1 MQDTTNTGRATGTG
15 ATSEWDGYA
24 DRLRAKLPAA
34 PESLLGAYVRW
45 APWVA
50 IVFGVLGT
58 LGMLTLLVFGAVLSP
73 LLLLGGASGVSSGAG
88 LFIAIIL
95 GVITSVLEVAGGYLM
110 LKRRLTGWW
119 LLAVGI
125 VVGLLNSLIGVSL
138 FGLIINLLV
147 GYVHL
152 LVKPRYS

>member
-1 MQDTTNTGRATGTG
+1 VQDPKVGPATATGG
-15 ATSEWDGYA
+15 TSEWDGYA
-24 DRLRAKLPAA
+24 DRLREKLPAA
-34 PESLLGAYVRW
+34 PESLLSAYVRW

-95 GVITSVLEVAGGYLM
+95 GAITSVLEVAGGYLM
-110 LKRRLTGWW
+110 TKMRLTGWW
-119 LLAVGI
+119 LLALGI
-125 VVGLLNSLIGVSL
+125 VVGMLNSLIGVSL
-138 FGLIINLLV
+138 FGLAINLLV

-152 LVKPRYS
+152 LVKPRYH

>member
-1 MQDTTNTGRATGTG
+1 VGVTGD
-15 ATSEWDGYA
+15 WDGYA

-50 IVFGVLGT
+50 SVFGVRGT

-88 LFIAIIL
+88 LFIALIL

-110 LKRRLTGWW
+110 MKRRLTGWW
-119 LLAVGI
+119 LLAVGT